1 MKREDYPLTLTAYEV
16 AEILRVYRDKAYEI
30 IRRPDFPK
38 IRDGRKIIIPRDAFF
53 RWLDNSY
60 ANAEPTTAT
69 K

>member
-16 AEILRVYRDKAYEI
+16 ADILRVYRDKAYEI

-60 ANAEPTTAT
+60 ASVEPSVTA